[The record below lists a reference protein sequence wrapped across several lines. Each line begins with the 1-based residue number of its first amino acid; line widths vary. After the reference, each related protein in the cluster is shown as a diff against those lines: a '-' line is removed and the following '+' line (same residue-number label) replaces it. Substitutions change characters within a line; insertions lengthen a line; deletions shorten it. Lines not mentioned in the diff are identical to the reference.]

1 MSPRSQHL
9 RNAILIFLLLTLPVL
24 GQPASYPDGN
34 QRAVILKGTR
44 NTRELGGLPV
54 DGGTVKKGQLFRSGA
69 LCFASKADA
78 TKLHGL
84 GINTILELRL
94 DSEITKDGPD
104 KSYLV
109 EKIPNR
115 LHWPM
120 GNSHG
125 LGKEAYESYVAEN
138 RNLFRDF
145 FRLMAK
151 PDKYP
156 VLYHC
161 SAGKDRTGILTA
173 LLLESL
179 GTPRAVIT
187 DDYIHSR
194 RITPKLKV
202 QEDWLQGVYDEID
215 ANGGI
220 ESYLKKIGVTSKE
233 LESVRDILIQKP

>member
-1 MSPRSQHL
+1 MRY
-9 RNAILIFLLLTLPVL
+9 AILILFFLTLPVVA
-24 GQPASYPDGN
+24 QSSTYPDGN

-54 DGGTVKKGQLFRSGA
+54 AGGTVKEGRLFRSGA
-69 LCFASKADA
+69 LCFASREDA
-78 TKLHGL
+78 AKLQGL
-84 GINTILELRL
+84 GIRTILELRL
-94 DSEITKDGPD
+94 DSEISKDGAD
-104 KSYLV
+104 KSYLL

-125 LGKEAYESYVAEN
+125 LGKEAYQSYVAEN
-138 RNLFRDF
+138 RDLFRDF
-145 FRLMAK
+145 FRLMSK
-151 PDKYP
+151 PENYP

-179 GTPRAVIT
+179 GTPREVIT

-202 QEDWLQGVYDEID
+202 QEDWLQVVYDEID

-233 LESVRDILIQKP
+233 LKSVRDILINKS